1 MKPEPVEKVQDLT
14 GAGDL
19 FAAGFLSGYCRD
31 TSLEE
36 SLIRGAV
43 AAGEVISHW
52 GARPE
57 ADLKAL
63 VKARL
68 G

>member
-1 MKPEPVEKVQDLT
+1 MT

-19 FAAGFLSGYCRD
+19 FAAGFLSGYCRAA
-31 TSLEE
+31 SLEE
-36 SLIRGAV
+36 SLVRGAV

-57 ADLKAL
+57 ADLQAM